1 MAGNE
6 SNHYHAWVT
15 QFSSG
20 NGAAWLDLLAQLAG
34 RYRERQVDSID
45 NPAALREWLRE
56 YGQEPTNDVSM
67 ADVEQFQVVREALH
81 RTTVAVMCGDR
92 PQAADVRLL
101 ARALEA
107 DRPLGVR
114 LTDGG
119 IGIVRP
125 ASAGEALARLVRDA
139 VQDLSGPRRVHLRPC
154 GDDTCSGV
162 FFDYTGRRRWCSDE
176 RCGNRVRVRAHRAR
190 LAKPDV

>member
-1 MAGNE
+1 M
-6 SNHYHAWVT
+6 T
-15 QFSSG
+15 RFSSG

-45 NPAALREWLRE
+45 NAATLREWLRE
-56 YGQEPTNDVSM
+56 YGQEPTDDIST
-67 ADVEQFQVVREALH
+67 ADVEQFQAVREALH
-81 RTTVAVMCGDR
+81 RTTVAVMCADHA
-92 PQAADVRLL
+92 QAADVGLL
-101 ARALEA
+101 AHALEA

-119 IGIVRP
+119 IGVVRP

-139 VQDLSGPRRVHLRPC
+139 VQDLSGPQRAYLRPC

-162 FFDYTGRRRWCSDE
+162 FFDRTGHRRWCSDE
-176 RCGNRVRVRAHRAR
+176 RCGNRMRVRAHRAR
-190 LAKPDV
+190 LAKPDA